1 MSHRIADLTSCE
13 KNPYGLIFHA
23 YDVDSEDI
31 DTQRVEIQL
40 TTTDLAF
47 VIAEMISH
55 YGLDNVRR
63 AIDHMAGEDPTGR
76 CVTLSEPARI
86 LERGREN

>member
-1 MSHRIADLTSCE
+1 VKHE
-13 KNPYGLIFHA
+13 HGLEFNA
-23 YDVDSEDI
+23 YDLDSENI
-31 DTQRVEIQL
+31 DQRVEIQL
-40 TTTDLAF
+40 TPGDLAF

-63 AIDHMAGEDPTGR
+63 AIDHMAGEDPTGK